1 MIVKDKIYDYKKTR
15 IYNRKRQLSMK
26 RMHPIYLALC
36 MALTGFTGSTAQVKV
51 NPLNRV
57 KVNPLNWWVGM
68 QNPELQLMLYAPG
81 IGKMAP
87 VLRPYAGVAVK
98 AVHPVENGNYLFVDL
113 LIGRETG
120 PGTLHFD
127 FKGNGRQYVLDY
139 VLERKETTDGVSR
152 ILGVTDKDLVY
163 LLMPDRFANGD
174 TSNDVV
180 KGMRDNRMNKDSLG
194 WRHGGDLKGVED
206 HLDYLK
212 DLGVTTVWMTP
223 VLEND
228 MPRSSY
234 HGYAIT
240 DQYQVDSRFGGNEAY
255 ASLVRAA
262 HAKGM
267 KIIQDAVYNHIGSYH
282 WTVLDQPMKDWL
294 NRWPAYTNTSYRDQ
308 PLLDPYASA
317 IDKKKTV
324 DGWFVSS
331 MPDLNQRNPYVQN
344 YLVQY
349 AIWATEYFGV
359 DGWRVD
365 TWFYSDKDFLNRIN
379 TALEREFPRL
389 TFFGEVWVNTVAE
402 AAYFCQNNLDVP
414 YKPNLQGVVDFNVCF
429 AIGDG
434 LKNGDADKVYNTLAQ
449 DFLYKNPYRN
459 CIMLD
464 NHDMDRFFS
473 TVDGDLDKYKMGMAW
488 LMTLRGIPQLYYGD
502 EVLMANKKTPTDAMV
517 RMDFP
522 GGWPGD
528 TVNKFIETGRTEAEN
543 EAFRYIRS
551 LALFRRQSSALTT
564 GKLMQYLPENNVYTY
579 FRYDDRQTVMVI
591 ANLGKDDQPVSM
603 DRFSQRMG
611 AFRSGK
617 DVETGVVV
625 GLQGLIVR
633 AHQTMVLELMP

>member
-1 MIVKDKIYDYKKTR
+1 MMFMQKIFLVLG
-15 IYNRKRQLSMK
+15 IM
-26 RMHPIYLALC
+26 LA
-36 MALTGFTGSTAQVKV
+36 GFTGAVAQ
-51 NPLNRV
+51 V

-68 QNPELQLMLYAPG
+68 QSPELQLMLYAPG
-81 IGKMAP
+81 IGKTTPA
-87 VLRPYAGVAVK
+87 LKPYAGVRVK

-113 LIGRETG
+113 LIGREAG

-127 FKGNGRQYVLDY
+127 LNGDGHRYTFDY
-139 VLERKETTDGVSR
+139 VLLRKDAADGTSR
-152 ILGVTDKDLVY
+152 VQGVTDKDLVY

-174 TSNDVV
+174 TTNDVV
-180 KGMRDNRMNKDSLG
+180 KGLRENRANKDSVG

-223 VLEND
+223 VLVND
-228 MPRSSY
+228 MPRDSY

-240 DQYQVDSRFGGNEAY
+240 DQYQVDPRFGGNEAY
-255 ASLVRAA
+255 SSLVRAA

-267 KIIQDAVYNHIGSYH
+267 KVIQDAVYNHIGSYH
-282 WTVLDQPMKDWL
+282 WTVLDLPMKDWL
-294 NRWPAYTNTSYRDQ
+294 NQWPVYTNTSYRDQ

-317 IDKKKTV
+317 IDKEKTV
-324 DGWFVSS
+324 NGWFVPS

-344 YLVQY
+344 YLIQY
-349 AIWATEYFGV
+349 AIWATEHFGV

-402 AAYFCQNNLDVP
+402 AAYFCQNNLNVP

-429 AIGDG
+429 AIGDA
-434 LKNGDADKVYNTLAQ
+434 LKDSDAAKVYNTLAQ
-449 DFLYKNPYRN
+449 DFLYKNPFRN

-473 TVDGDLDKYKMGMAW
+473 TAGEDLDKYKMGMAW

-502 EVLMANKKTPTDAMV
+502 EVLMADTKASSDARA
-517 RMDFP
+517 RMNFP

-528 TVNKFIETGRTEAEN
+528 AVNKFTDAGRIGPEK
-543 EAFRYIRS
+543 EAFRYVRS
-551 LALFRRQSSALTT
+551 LARFRRESSALTT
-564 GKLMQYLPENNVYTY
+564 GKLMQYLPENDVYVY
-579 FRYDDRQTVMVI
+579 FRYDERQTVMVI
-591 ANLGKDDQPVSM
+591 ANLGKNDQTLAM
-603 DRFSQRMG
+603 DRFSQRAG
-611 AFRSGK
+611 AFHKGRDIG
-617 DVETGVVV
+617 TGAVIN
-625 GLQGLIVR
+625 LQGLTVP
-633 AHQTMVLELMP
+633 AHQTLVLELIP

>member
-1 MIVKDKIYDYKKTR
+1 MQKILFSLM
-15 IYNRKRQLSMK
+15 LS
-26 RMHPIYLALC
+26 LA
-36 MALTGFTGSTAQVKV
+36 ASAGLTGVAAQGSAPAPAAQ
-51 NPLNRV
+51 V

-81 IGKMAP
+81 IGKTTP
-87 VLRPYAGVAVK
+87 VLKPYQGVTIK
-98 AVHPVENGNYLFVDL
+98 AIHPVENGNYLFVDL
-113 LIGRETG
+113 LIGPEAR
-120 PGTLHFD
+120 PGVLHFD
-127 FKGNGRQYVLDY
+127 LKEYVLDY
-139 VLERKETTDGVSR
+139 VLLQKNTDDGISR
-152 ILGVTDKDLVY
+152 IQGVTDKDLVY

-174 TSNDVV
+174 TANDVV
-180 KGMRDNRMNKDSLG
+180 SGMRDSRMNKDSLG

-240 DQYQVDSRFGGNEAY
+240 DQYQVDRRFGGNDAY
-255 ASLVRAA
+255 GSLVKAA
-262 HAKGM
+262 HARGM
-267 KIIQDAVYNHIGSYH
+267 KVIQDAVYNHIGSCH
-282 WTVLDQPMKDWL
+282 WTVLDLPMKDWL
-294 NRWPAYTNTSYRDQ
+294 NQWPVYTNTSYRDQ

-324 DGWFVSS
+324 DGWFVPS
-331 MPDLNQRNPYVQN
+331 MPDLNQRNPYVRN
-344 YLVQY
+344 YLIQY
-349 AIWATEYFGV
+349 AIWATEFFGV

-365 TWFYSDKDFLNRIN
+365 TWFYSDRDFLNLIN
-379 TALEREFPRL
+379 AALEREFPRL

-414 YKPNLQGVVDFNVCF
+414 YKPNLPGVVDFNVCF
-429 AIGDG
+429 AIGDA
-434 LKNGDADKVYNTLAQ
+434 LKNGDAEKVYNTLAQ

-464 NHDMDRFFS
+464 NHDLDRFFS
-473 TVDGDLDKYKMGMAW
+473 TVGEDLDKYKMGMAW

-502 EVLMANKKTPTDAMV
+502 EVLMAGEKTHTDAMV
-517 RMDFP
+517 RRNFP

-528 TVNKFIETGRTEAEN
+528 TLNKFTDAGRTEREKD
-543 EAFRYIRS
+543 AFRYVRS

-564 GKLMQYLPENNVYTY
+564 GKLMQYLPENNTYVY
-579 FRYDDRQTVMVI
+579 FRYDDRQTVMVV
-591 ANLGKDDQPVSM
+591 ANLGQDDQLVDM
-603 DRFSQRMG
+603 DRFSERTA
-611 AFRSGK
+611 AFHRGRDVTSG
-617 DVETGVVV
+617 TVVSLE
-625 GLQGLIVR
+625 GLRVR
-633 AHQTMVLELMP
+633 AHQTLVLELVP